1 MIIVFTIIVLGVMAV
16 AFGGLLGYAAVR
28 FKVEGNPIVDKI
40 EELLP
45 HSQCGKCGYAGC
57 RPYAEA
63 VANNQADI
71 DLCTPGGERCMRD
84 IAELL
89 DRPIKVSDALVEK
102 TAMVAVINEATCIGC
117 TLCIQACPVDAIL
130 GSAKHMHTIIS
141 DECTGCELCLPP
153 CPVECIQM
161 VAIPETTTTW
171 RFPYPVI
178 AINHQAQHHAPA
190 VSSTPHS

>member
-1 MIIVFTIIVLGVMAV
+1 MIIVFTIVILGVMAV

-102 TAMVAVINEATCIGC
+102 TAMVAVINETTCIGC

-130 GSAKHMHTIIS
+130 GSAKHMHTVIS
-141 DECTGCELCLPP
+141 NECTGCELCLPP

-161 VAIPETTTTW
+161 VEIPETTTTW

-178 AINHQAQHHAPA
+178 AINYQAQHHAPA
-190 VSSTPHS
+190 VSSTPH